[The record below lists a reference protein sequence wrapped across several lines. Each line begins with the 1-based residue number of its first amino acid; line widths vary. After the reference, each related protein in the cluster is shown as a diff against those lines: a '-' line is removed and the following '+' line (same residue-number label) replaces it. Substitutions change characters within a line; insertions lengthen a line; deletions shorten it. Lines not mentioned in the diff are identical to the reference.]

1 VTPAVSLAHYGEL
14 EISVWPVILVY
25 TWAGPVSKQMKHL
38 TIWYDCAWHMV
49 WCEGQVNLFLHHDL
63 LLSSVR

>member
-1 VTPAVSLAHYGEL
+1 MVNWRSQFDRSYWFTHEL
-14 EISVWPVILVY
+14 
-25 TWAGPVSKQMKHL
+25 GPVSKQMKHL

-63 LLSSVR
+63 LLLLSSVR